1 MSDSLLKIV
10 DELTRIKDIDKD
22 EMMEI
27 IRDSIKEA
35 YLRKYKLKKREE
47 DEEPYDLPLDVEVQA
62 GVLRIFIS
70 KWVVK
75 EVEDPHIEI
84 SMEDAEALT
93 GIKDLQEDDVVDVF
107 IDAKDLGRNGA
118 QVVKEN
124 ILNRIK
130 GFEQRRIYEEYIDK
144 VGEVYTGIVTRK
156 QRLRGKERD
165 NYLREHSDHLGEGG
179 YELAN
184 IIVDLGKGE
193 GIIPPRHQTPKDSYY
208 RGTRLKVY
216 IYAVKEEGLDTKIL
230 VSRTHENLLRG
241 LFELE
246 IPEVAGKQVEIM
258 AIAREPGARAKVAV
272 WARNSDLD
280 PVGTCVGVRGIRIQ
294 NIVRELNGERIDVV
308 EWSDEPKQMIRN
320 ALKTVDI
327 SKVII
332 EERADERRNVKVVV
346 PDEQY
351 TMAIGR
357 NGQNVRLAAK
367 LTGWKI
373 YIYSETE
380 YHKELEEKREQYT
393 NILKNFDGMNEEILG
408 AMYDA
413 GIFDLEEIAEL
424 TAEGFAEEV
433 EGVDIDMAAS
443 FINAA
448 RTALEELKQEAQ
460 AGPETA
466 ASESEALEEET
477 DSPEKELQE
486 SEDADNPEEGTEE
499 PEDEAEQEEED
510 PSEKPEA

>member
-1 MSDSLLKIV
+1 
-10 DELTRIKDIDKD
+10 
-22 EMMEI
+22 
-27 IRDSIKEA
+27 
-35 YLRKYKLKKREE
+35 
-47 DEEPYDLPLDVEVQA
+47 
-62 GVLRIFIS
+62 
-70 KWVVK
+70 
-75 EVEDPHIEI
+75 
-84 SMEDAEALT
+84 
-93 GIKDLQEDDVVDVF
+93 
-107 IDAKDLGRNGA
+107 
-118 QVVKEN
+118 
-124 ILNRIK
+124 
-130 GFEQRRIYEEYIDK
+130 
-144 VGEVYTGIVTRK
+144 
-156 QRLRGKERD
+156 
-165 NYLREHSDHLGEGG
+165 
-179 YELAN
+179 
-184 IIVDLGKGE
+184 
-193 GIIPPRHQTPKDSYY
+193 
-208 RGTRLKVY
+208 
-216 IYAVKEEGLDTKIL
+216 
-230 VSRTHENLLRG
+230 
-241 LFELE
+241 
-246 IPEVAGKQVEIM
+246 
-258 AIAREPGARAKVAV
+258 
-272 WARNSDLD
+272 
-280 PVGTCVGVRGIRIQ
+280 
-294 NIVRELNGERIDVV
+294 V

-477 DSPEKELQE
+477 DSPEEELQE

-499 PEDEAEQEEED
+499 PENEAEQEEED

>member
-10 DELTRIKDIDKD
+10 DELTRIKDIDKE

-107 IDAKDLGRNGA
+107 IDARDLGRNGA

-130 GFEQRRIYEEYIDK
+130 GFEQKRIYEEYIDK
-144 VGEVYTGIVTRK
+144 VGEVYTGIVLRK

-193 GIIPPRHQTPKDSYY
+193 GIIPPRHQSPKDSYY

-230 VSRTHENLLRG
+230 VSRTHESLLRG
-241 LFELE
+241 LFDLE

-272 WARNSDLD
+272 WSRNSDLD

-393 NILKNFDGMNEEILG
+393 NILKNFEGMNEEILG

-413 GIFDLEEIAEL
+413 GIFDLEEIAEM

-433 EGVDIDMAAS
+433 EGVDIEMAAS
-443 FINAA
+443 FINGA
-448 RTALEELKQEAQ
+448 RTALDELKNEAENKTAGEETEPAQGEEAQ
-460 AGPETA
+460 TADEQPEEEQT
-466 ASESEALEEET
+466 ASEEPAEEE
-477 DSPEKELQE
+477 P
-486 SEDADNPEEGTEE
+486 ADEEGG
-499 PEDEAEQEEED
+499 
-510 PSEKPEA
+510 PSEEADI

>member
-10 DELTRIKDIDKD
+10 DELTRIKDIDKE

-35 YLRKYKLKKREE
+35 YLRKYRLKKREE

-62 GVLRIFIS
+62 GALRIFIS

-130 GFEQRRIYEEYIDK
+130 GFEQKRIYGEYIDK
-144 VGEVYTGIVTRK
+144 VGEVYTGIITRK

-165 NYLREHSDHLGEGG
+165 NYIKEHSEHIDEGG

-193 GIIPPRHQTPKDSYY
+193 GIIPPRHQSPKDSYY

-230 VSRTHENLLRG
+230 VSRTHESLLRG
-241 LFELE
+241 LFDLE
-246 IPEVAGKQVEIM
+246 IPEVAGKQVEIK
-258 AIAREPGARAKVAV
+258 AIAREPGVRAKVAV
-272 WARNSDLD
+272 WSGSSDLD

-308 EWSDEPKQMIRN
+308 EWSEDPKQMIRN

-380 YHKELEEKREQYT
+380 YHKELEEKREQFS
-393 NILKNFDGMNEEILG
+393 NILKNFEGMDEEILG
-408 AMYDA
+408 SMYDA
-413 GIFDLEEIAEL
+413 GIFDLEEIAEM
-424 TAEGFAEEV
+424 TPEGFADEV
-433 EGVDIDMAAS
+433 DGVDDELAAS
-443 FINAA
+443 FITAA
-448 RTALEELKQEAQ
+448 REALEELKRHKEEESAKPEMK
-460 AGPETA
+460 AEKIIEPETSA
-466 ASESEALEEET
+466 EET
-477 DSPEKELQE
+477 AQT
-486 SEDADNPEEGTEE
+486 EEGE
-499 PEDEAEQEEED
+499 
-510 PSEKPEA
+510 PSE